1 MDLVTL
7 NKNLLMKTST
17 AIGIAFVAT
26 VIVVASILFEA
37 WLLGLI
43 LSWFG
48 VTLSFWQ
55 NFAIIILANLIF
67 KNSGGSSK

>member
-1 MDLVTL
+1 
-7 NKNLLMKTST
+7 MKTST
-17 AIGIAFVAT
+17 AIGVIAGAV
-26 VIVVASILFEA
+26 VIVTASILFEA

-48 VTLSFWQ
+48 VSLTFWQ
-55 NFAIIILANLIF
+55 NLVIIVLANMIF

>member
-1 MDLVTL
+1 M
-7 NKNLLMKTST
+7 KNST
-17 AIGIAFVAT
+17 ALGVAFVAI

-48 VTLSFWQ
+48 VNLSFWQ
-55 NFAIIILANLIF
+55 NFAIIFLANAIF
-67 KNSGGSSK
+67 KNTGVSSK

>member
-1 MDLVTL
+1 
-7 NKNLLMKTST
+7 MKTST
-17 AIGIAFVAT
+17 ALGVAFFAIVL
-26 VIVVASILFEA
+26 VVASVFFEA

-55 NFAIIILANLIF
+55 NFAIIALANMIF
-67 KNSGGSSK
+67 KNTGGSSK

>member
-1 MDLVTL
+1 M
-7 NKNLLMKTST
+7 MKTST
-17 AIGIAFVAT
+17 AFGVAFFAI
-26 VIVVASILFEA
+26 VIVVASIFFEA

-55 NFAIIILANLIF
+55 NFAIIFLANMIF
-67 KNSGGSSK
+67 KNTGVSSK

>member
-1 MDLVTL
+1 
-7 NKNLLMKTST
+7 MKTSAT
-17 AIGIAFVAT
+17 ALALFA
-26 VIVVASILFEA
+26 VIVLATAGLLFEA

-55 NFAIIILANLIF
+55 NFAIIFLANLIF
-67 KNSGGSSK
+67 KSNVSTK